1 MKMTRFINVRVTA
14 RQYDLIQL
22 RKECKG
28 YHSLSQFIR
37 DLLLRDELI
46 TEKRIREI
54 HEVIVKNQS
63 ISF

>member
-1 MKMTRFINVRVTA
+1 MTRFINVRVTA